1 MAKNPQVPGWD
12 GIYIHIQDHV
22 SPGLVILRLEGATDY
37 SNECKYIA
45 IFRNCAN
52 NLIRIC

>member
-1 MAKNPQVPGWD
+1 MAKNPQVPGWT

-22 SPGLVILRLEGATDY
+22 SPGLVILRLEGETDC
-37 SNECKYIA
+37 SNECQYIA